1 MDIDHQIKSVLKS
14 FPGLTINKEKM
25 EFSGELFISKMDSYD
40 VKIVIGQ
47 FPDKFPLV
55 YEIGERI
62 PPKIDR
68 HIYPIS
74 GNCCLTTAAKE
85 QILIKSKVKSLTS
98 FISLIVI
105 PFFQNNSFYELNKRY
120 KEGEYSHGV
129 PGIIEAYQD
138 ILKLKNKNQV
148 ADVLGNIIGKQLINS
163 SSCYCGSELP
173 LRECKG
179 GIHKSAYN
187 EFKLINDELISQ
199 DLYQRI
205 NPFIREVKLYQQ
217 MRGF

>member
-1 MDIDHQIKSVLKS
+1 
-14 FPGLTINKEKM
+14 
-25 EFSGELFISKMDSYD
+25 
-40 VKIVIGQ
+40 
-47 FPDKFPLV
+47 
-55 YEIGERI
+55 
-62 PPKIDR
+62 
-68 HIYPIS
+68 
-74 GNCCLTTAAKE
+74 AAKE